1 MRISTNQFFNRNLDA
16 IMENQRKL
24 ADTQEQLAT
33 GKRINRPSD
42 DPVGAAQVVR
52 LTEELANIDQYKQ
65 NNGLFVSR
73 LEQQETVLSSI
84 NDAANRA
91 RQLIQQAGSG
101 VLNQADRRA
110 IGSEIQQIRDEVLD
124 LMNAQDPT
132 GDYIFA
138 GFQAD
143 SPAFSFNPAASGNAV
158 RFEGDS
164 GTNSVKLSDSVTL
177 RSTTSGQDVFENVIA
192 PQGFSV
198 TGSTGATVSDS
209 DVANQDAFDSFFNA
223 NYDGFTPANNDFQ
236 LAIQAGG
243 QVQLTNVTSGAVI
256 DSVDFISGEP
266 FTIQGMSFT
275 VSGTAG
281 DTVDFSLNKP
291 EKRNIA
297 ETLHDIYQALA
308 VDDETGDTLRKSLQ
322 GAISSIDAATEKVS
336 AEISSIGGR
345 QNVAASVF
353 ETNLDLEINVRTAR
367 SNIEDTD
374 FAEASAEFARQET
387 ALNAALQTFPRI
399 ANLSLF
405 NFLS

>member
-1 MRISTNQFFNRNLDA
+1 MRISTNQFFNRNIDA
-16 IMENQRKL
+16 IMDNQRKL

-143 SPAFSFNPAASGNAV
+143 SPAFSFNPAATGNSV

-198 TGSTGATVSDS
+198 TGSAGATVNGS

-236 LAIQAGG
+236 LTVQAGG
-243 QVQLTNVTSGAVI
+243 QVQLTNVASGAVI
-256 DSVDFISGEP
+256 DTVNFTSGEP

-275 VSGTAG
+275 VSGAAG

-297 ETLHDIYQALA
+297 ETLHDIYQALSI
-308 VDDETGDTLRKSLQ
+308 DDETGDTLRKSIQ

-353 ETNLDLEINVRTAR
+353 ETNLDLEINAR
-367 SNIEDTD
+367 AARANIEDTD

-405 NFLS
+405 NYLS

>member
-16 IMENQRKL
+16 IMDSQRKL
-24 ADTQEQLAT
+24 ADTQEQLST

-52 LTEELANIDQYKQ
+52 LTEQLANIDQYKK
-65 NNGLFVSR
+65 NNGLFISR
-73 LEQQETVLSSI
+73 LEQQETVLSNI
-84 NDAANRA
+84 NDAAGRA

-101 VLNQADRRA
+101 VLNDADRRA

-124 LMNAQDPT
+124 LMNAKDPS
-132 GDYIFA
+132 GDYMFA

-143 SPAFSFNPAASGNAV
+143 SPAFSFNPAATGKAV

-177 RSTTSGQDVFENVIA
+177 RNTTSGQDVFENVIA

-198 TGSTGATVSDS
+198 TGSAGATVDKS

-223 NYDGFTPANNDFQ
+223 NYDGFTAANNDFR
-236 LAIQAGG
+236 LTLQAGN
-243 QVQLTNVTSGAVI
+243 QVQLTNVASGAVI
-256 DSVDFISGEP
+256 DTVDYTAGEP

-275 VSGTAG
+275 VSGAAG

-291 EKRNIA
+291 EKKNIA
-297 ETLHDIYQALA
+297 ETLHDIYTALA
-308 VDDETGDTLRKSLQ
+308 VDGVSGDTLRKSIQ
-322 GAISSIDAATEKVS
+322 GAISSIDSATDKIS
-336 AEISSIGGR
+336 AEVSSIGGR
-345 QNVAASVF
+345 QNVATAVF
-353 ETNLDLEINVRTAR
+353 ETNLDLEVNVRSAR
-367 SNIEDTD
+367 ANIEETD

-399 ANLSLF
+399 SSLSLF
-405 NFLS
+405 NFI